1 MMHQVMGSLQAATRG
16 CGYRIFM
23 GRFDQIYNHYICIYI
38 YIMICI
44 SIYIVI
50 YIYIMIYIYVYDISM
65 IIYIYSEIYSDIF

>member
-23 GRFDQIYNHYICIYI
+23 GRFDQIYNHYI

-44 SIYIVI
+44 YIYSDINIYNDI
-50 YIYIMIYIYVYDISM
+50 YIYIYLYDISI
-65 IIYIYSEIYSDIF
+65 IIYIE